1 MQEMQSY
8 GYDDDGRERDS
19 EDEVSDASLESF
31 PASDPPPWTGLHIGA
46 PARRPPA
53 RVPGTQVNPSDSR
66 TTATLDEGRDGGA
79 WLARRWSGVQLRVAE
94 LVSGAGDG
102 VAAPTL
108 RAVVQLGTLTPA
120 DVRVTAAPTAEDVE
134 TAPEQL
140 RLVSVRS
147 HHNGAV
153 VFEAAAPPRAIRTT
167 TALVVRVSPAPRLLG
182 GGPLPSV
189 VGLVRRPA
197 RTADDA
203 AMRGVLAS
211 RSFKP

>member
-8 GYDDDGRERDS
+8 GDYDDHRERA

-46 PARRPPA
+46 PQRRPLARASDTQVSPNARR
-53 RVPGTQVNPSDSR
+53 GGDS
-66 TTATLDEGRDGGA
+66 TNDQTRDGE
-79 WLARRWSGVQLRVAE
+79 WLARRWSGVHLRVAE
-94 LVSGAGDG
+94 LVPSAGDG
-102 VAAPTL
+102 VPASTL

-120 DVRVTAAPTAEDVE
+120 DVRVTAGPTAQAVE
-134 TAPEQL
+134 SSSAEHV

-153 VFEAAAPPRAIRTT
+153 VFEAAAPPRAFA
-167 TALVVRVSPAPRLLG
+167 TATVLVVTVSPVPRLLG

-189 VGLVRRPA
+189 VGLVRRAA

-203 AMRGVLAS
+203 TMG
-211 RSFKP
+211 

>member
-1 MQEMQSY
+1 MQELQSY
-8 GYDDDGRERDS
+8 GYDDDGRE
-19 EDEVSDASLESF
+19 
-31 PASDPPPWTGLHIGA
+31 GK
-46 PARRPPA
+46 
-53 RVPGTQVNPSDSR
+53 
-66 TTATLDEGRDGGA
+66 DEGE
-79 WLARRWSGVQLRVAE
+79 WLAQRWSGVYLRVAE

-102 VAAPTL
+102 VPAPTL

-134 TAPEQL
+134 TAAEQL

-153 VFEAAAPPRAIRTT
+153 VFEAAAPPRTMRTT

-189 VGLVRRPA
+189 VGLVRPTA
-197 RTADDA
+197 RTPDDG
-203 AMRGVLAS
+203 AMRGVVAS
-211 RSFKP
+211 QSFTP